1 MSPFSAEAVRW
12 KNRRAFRLSNSK
24 IEITTLLGGGHIA
37 DFRLCGSEIN
47 ALWEAP
53 WATIEP
59 DEFSEGMHSASYGE
73 RVTGQMLSGYTGHAL
88 AIPYFGMPSSSDA
101 NLGLSLHG
109 EAVSTEWKVTEKAI
123 GDRFASITLEAVLPL
138 SQLHIRR
145 TLQVSSNSTS
155 VTITESVRNTS
166 PATQELQWV
175 QHVAFGEPMFSSGE
189 SSLALS
195 GDRAVTW
202 PLGYECKELLPS
214 GIEFRWPLASGHDLS
229 SPFLKHGT
237 GFVAAVR
244 VDSRRTNGFIVVHN
258 RHQSL
263 AAGYVFDARRF
274 PWIALWEENGARA
287 YPPWNGRTRVRGV
300 EFGTS
305 PMPLGLEEAQQRR
318 RLFDT
323 PVLTSIAAGDELTTS
338 YQVFVTDVPRHW
350 RSVRDVR
357 RSGDRLIVEG
367 DNGSELRL

>member
-1 MSPFSAEAVRW
+1 MRW
-12 KNRRAFRLSNSK
+12 KNRRAFRLSNSQ
-24 IEITTLLGGGHIA
+24 IEVTILLGGGHIA
-37 DFRLCGSEIN
+37 DLRLCGSEIN

-53 WATIEP
+53 WTTIEP
-59 DEFSEGMHSASYGE
+59 DEFSEGEHSASYGE
-73 RVTGQMLSGYTGHAL
+73 RVTGHMLSGYTGHAL
-88 AIPYFGMPSSSDA
+88 AIPYFGLPSSADA

-109 EAVSTEWKVTEKAI
+109 EAVCTEWKATEKAI
-123 GDRFASITLEAVLPL
+123 GDRFAGLTLEAVLPL
-138 SQLHIRR
+138 TRLHIRR

-166 PATQELQWV
+166 SATRELQWV
-175 QHVAFGEPMFSSGE
+175 EHVAFGEPMFSPGE

-202 PLGYECKELLPS
+202 PLGYEGKELLPNDL
-214 GIEFRWPLASGHDLS
+214 EFRWPLANAHDLS
-229 SPFLKHGT
+229 APFLKHGT

-263 AAGYVFDARRF
+263 AAGYVFDAGRF

-305 PMPLGLEEAQQRR
+305 PMPLGLEEAQQRG
-318 RLFDT
+318 RLFDA
-323 PVLTSIAAGDELTTS
+323 PVLTTLEAGGELTTS

-350 RSVRDVR
+350 HSVREVR
-357 RSGDRLIVEG
+357 RSGDTLIIEG
-367 DNGSELRL
+367 DSGAELRL